1 MAQYQIVA
9 RIEQGAQ
16 SFNATRVYYPLH
28 PANAVEFDEEST
40 GCRTM
45 LFGPCKV
52 THLAVD
58 NSPKA
63 PLFTN
68 VIYYGFWLGWLLV
81 AIVGGIIIARILHG

>member
-28 PANAVEFDEEST
+28 PANAVEFDDAIT
-40 GCRTM
+40 GARTM

-58 NSPKA
+58 NFPKA
-63 PLFTN
+63 PFITAQ
-68 VIYYGFWLGWLLV
+68 VYYLFWLGWLLI
-81 AIVGGIIIARILHG
+81 AIGGGIYIARILHG